1 MDTQDA
7 GKLLWESAQKGLY
20 YPYALQG
27 RLTLG
32 EAYRVQLEVLGR
44 ILASGERQAGWKIG
58 LTADAVRALF
68 KSGTAVH
75 GYLLQSNGFPSGHT
89 FDFDQVLAPSIESEL
104 CFLLRKDLHG
114 PGVTP
119 EEVLDGLDAACPAF
133 EVLERRGDM
142 ATDLPLGV
150 ADNVSQWAY
159 VLGKPVKPYP
169 KSLDLGQIRAEVRC
183 NGQVVASALAKDVID
198 NQVRSIA
205 WLANCLAPFD
215 RSVEAGQ
222 IVLTGSFHRPMPI
235 AKGDRWETRFSAAGS
250 VTVGNVTATFA

>member
-7 GKLLWESAQKGLY
+7 GKLLWESAQKGMY

-27 RLTLG
+27 RLTME
-32 EAYRVQLEVLGR
+32 EAYRVQLEVLDRVLGT
-44 ILASGERQAGWKIG
+44 GERHAGWKIG

-68 KSGTAVH
+68 KSDAAVH
-75 GYLLQSNGFPSGHT
+75 GYLLRSNGFPTGHT

-104 CFLLRKDLHG
+104 CFLVRKDLHG

-119 EEVLDGLDAACPAF
+119 ADVLDAVDAVFPAF
-133 EVLERRGDM
+133 EVIERRGDM

-159 VLGKPVKPYP
+159 VLGRPLQPYP
-169 KSLDLGQIRAEVRC
+169 QTLDLAQVRAEVRC
-183 NGQVVASALAKDVID
+183 NNQVVASVLGKDVID
-198 NQVRSIA
+198 NQVHSIA
-205 WLANCLAPFD
+205 WLTNSLSAFG

-222 IVLTGSFHRPMPI
+222 VILSGSFHRPMPI
-235 AKGDRWETRFSAAGS
+235 TKGDRWETRFSAAGGTAVGT
-250 VTVGNVTATFA
+250 VTVSFA